1 MQPLPS
7 LLMPAK
13 RSTTYAAMAV
23 LSCFLFL
30 TPTMAK
36 ADFLNGHELKI
47 YCSSQDPNDD
57 AICIVYIT
65 GAFDAFTTV
74 DLIGEKTSGAERL
87 FCADENTQPTDLKVM
102 MMDWMNRPETNLD
115 YAATLLVWGAMRENY
130 GCAG

>member
-1 MQPLPS
+1 MQLSPS
-7 LLMPAK
+7 LSMLAPRGALV
-13 RSTTYAAMAV
+13 AAVAV
-23 LSCFLFL
+23 ISGLLCFA
-30 TPTMAK
+30 PTMAK

-102 MMDWMNRPETNLD
+102 MVDWMNRPDTNLD
-115 YAATLLVWGAMRENY
+115 YAATLLVWGAMREHY